1 MRPPRQVRRKSDSE
15 MFMTADSVD
24 HLIIVIQCG
33 MLRFVSFSRKD
44 HRFSFS
50 SEDKTT
56 RIFLGFAFSSAFGLC
71 LDYDLLLML
80 MLMTI
85 LMSQT

>member
-15 MFMTADSVD
+15 MFVTADSVD
-24 HLIIVIQCG
+24 HLIIIQCG

-44 HRFSFS
+44 HRLNFS

-56 RIFLGFAFSSAFGLC
+56 RIFLGFAFCSAFGLC
-71 LDYDLLLML
+71 LDYDLLRMF